1 VPAAAPRAG
10 AHGTLRLT
18 DRLVLVFIGAL
29 TAGVHVA
36 AIALGLR
43 FSSDELNGATLS
55 QVWQLL
61 PVGLL
66 RHDLFQSVVRL
77 QSQPPLFNLVT
88 GGFLELPHVT
98 QPWAADAGMFVCAGA
113 VALGT
118 AGMLLELGVSRVTVL
133 VVVIVFVVADP
144 AQFLYTTYYFYAL
157 PTAALVTLSGWTAAR
172 WVRTERLGPGLAYGV
187 LAAALILTNSSYQVY
202 TVALATVP
210 VLWVL
215 RRRWREAVAALLVPL
230 AVVAVWYSIDLVQ
243 FGSATTSGWL
253 GMNLARATVQLDS
266 SADIDA
272 LIKQGALTPTAAVRP
287 FSPLSAYGS
296 LGEHVPTG
304 QQALDQRL
312 KPGTKAFPNPNYNNI
327 AYIGIA
333 KSYFTNDLHWI
344 EHRPLHYLKN
354 TTIGLRLWLLPSEQ
368 YFATVGLGGGQT
380 WHLDGYTTVYDEAVL
395 LQGSPDPNAALT
407 VVEHQVGPSLS
418 NVSMTLALETLF
430 VLVVLPIVAW
440 RRRKVDRARAAAAL
454 WVWVICASVFVTTT
468 LLETAENNRFRF
480 ELGGLPLVGAT
491 VAAVWLF
498 DRSGLGR
505 QAIRSLRSR
514 SSALLRPRE
523 S

>member
-10 AHGTLRLT
+10 GRGALRLSN
-18 DRLVLVFIGAL
+18 RLVLVLIGAL
-29 TAGVHVA
+29 TTGVHVA

-43 FSSDELNGATLS
+43 FNSGELNGATLS

-66 RHDLFQSVVRL
+66 RHDLFQSIVHL

-88 GGFLELPHVT
+88 GGFLQLPHVM
-98 QPWAADAGMFVCAGA
+98 QPSAADVGMLACAVA

-118 AGMLLELGVSRVTVL
+118 AGMLLELGINRAAVVA
-133 VVVIVFVVADP
+133 VVIAFVVADP
-144 AQFLYTTYYFYAL
+144 AEFLYTTYYFYAL
-157 PTAALVTLSGWTAAR
+157 PTAALVTLAGWAAAR
-172 WVRTERLGPGLAYGV
+172 WVRTENLRPGLAYGV

-202 TVALATVP
+202 VVGLATVP

-215 RRRWREAVAALLVPL
+215 RRRWREAIAVLLVPL

-243 FGSATTSGWL
+243 FGSATTSSWL

-266 SADIDA
+266 RADIDA
-272 LIKQGALTPTAAVRP
+272 LIKQGVLTQTAAVRP
-287 FSPLSAYGS
+287 FSPLSSYGS
-296 LGEHVPTG
+296 LGEHAATG
-304 QQALDQRL
+304 WEALDGRL
-312 KPGTKAFPNPNYNNI
+312 KPGPKDLPNPNYNNI
-327 AYIGIA
+327 AYIGVA

-354 TTIGLRLWLLPSEQ
+354 TTIGLRIWLLPSEQ
-368 YFATVGLGGGQT
+368 YFATVGPPGDPT

-395 LQGSPDPNAALT
+395 LQGNPDPNAALT
-407 VVEHQVGPSLS
+407 VVTSQRGPSLS
-418 NVSMTLALETLF
+418 SVSITVALETLLA
-430 VLVVLPIVAW
+430 LVVLPIVAW

-454 WVWVICASVFVTTT
+454 WVWIICAAVFVTTT
-468 LLETAENNRFRF
+468 LLEAAENNRFRF
-480 ELGGLPLVGAT
+480 ELGGLPIVGTT
-491 VAAVWLF
+491 VAIVWLF

-505 QAIRSLRSR
+505 EAIRSLRSR
-514 SSALLRPRE
+514 AAALLRLG